1 MSSYLLYWI
10 ITGIIS
16 VLYFRIYR
24 KDDHWFL
31 GVCFIGGCI
40 IIPTLII
47 TEYFWQLIR
56 WMLFNTKKGSNIR
69 KELEEFER
77 EINEKKEN

>member
-31 GVCFIGGCI
+31 GVCFMGGGI

-47 TEYFWQLIR
+47 TEYFWQLIK
-56 WMLFNTKKGSNIR
+56 WMLFNTKKGSDIR

-77 EINEKKEN
+77 EINEKEN